1 MTYLF
6 YIGFL
11 EINWNDIFDIL
22 LVTVLLYQVYKLMRG
37 SVALSIFFG
46 FLTLYLFYLVVR
58 AAQMELLS
66 TILGQF
72 MEVGV
77 IAAIILFQQE
87 IRKFLL
93 LLGKTTTIN
102 RDNFFNTFWR
112 RKEEKEKLNLT
123 PIIDAAKS
131 LSGSNTGALIVFSK
145 NSPLKFYAKSGDE
158 IDAKVSKRLLL
169 SIFNKYSPLHDG
181 AVIIF
186 EGKIKAAR
194 CILPVTEQENLPA
207 ELGLRHRAAIGMTEI
222 TDSLVLV
229 VSEETGQMS
238 IVVNGEAHRNL
249 STKELRQR
257 INQYMLEERD
267 QEEFVIDQAKAE
279 EAAFIQ
285 KKEEKLEKKDKKA
298 KSDTKVKVDDDVEA
312 ETTSPS

>member
-1 MTYLF
+1 
-6 YIGFL
+6 
-11 EINWNDIFDIL
+11 
-22 LVTVLLYQVYKLMRG
+22 MRG

-112 RKEEKEKLNLT
+112 KKEEEEKLNLT

-145 NSPLKFYAKSGDE
+145 NSPLKFYAESGDE
-158 IDAKVSKRLLL
+158 INATVSKRLLL
-169 SIFNKYSPLHDG
+169 SIFNKYSPLPDG
-181 AVIIF
+181 AVIIY

-194 CILPVTEQENLPA
+194 SILPVTYRANLPA

-222 TDSLVLV
+222 TDTLIVV
-229 VSEETGQMS
+229 VSEETGQMAV
-238 IVVNGEAHRNL
+238 VVNGEIYRNL

-257 INQYMLEERD
+257 INQYLTEERD
-267 QEEFVIDQAKAE
+267 NEEFVINQAKAE
-279 EAAFIQ
+279 EEAFIQ
-285 KKEEKLEKKDKKA
+285 KKEKELEKKGKDLDKKEKISKPDA
-298 KSDTKVKVDDDVEA
+298 AVEVDDDVEA
-312 ETTSPS
+312 ETTSSS

>member
-1 MTYLF
+1 
-6 YIGFL
+6 
-11 EINWNDIFDIL
+11 
-22 LVTVLLYQVYKLMRG
+22 MRG